1 MEEEKSWIE
10 RMGENPKGGKIY
22 LSKRDKEKI
31 LESHYDYEKSLAQKI
46 RESEFFMYGI
56 LFAILGSYL
65 ATWFYD
71 LVNKE
76 IPLESLNF
84 IVLAIFILVFF
95 NFWNKLNEEKTNMKL
110 SKDSLEKWEKA
121 DYIEYG
127 RASRGLDKKEFKEMN
142 KEMKLAKTDKEKKNI
157 YEKYFYPKEKRS
169 ER

>member
-1 MEEEKSWIE
+1 
-10 RMGENPKGGKIY
+10 
-22 LSKRDKEKI
+22 
-31 LESHYDYEKSLAQKI
+31 
-46 RESEFFMYGI
+46 
-56 LFAILGSYL
+56 
-65 ATWFYD
+65 
-71 LVNKE
+71 
-76 IPLESLNF
+76 
-84 IVLAIFILVFF
+84 
-95 NFWNKLNEEKTNMKL
+95 MKL